1 MYPPCHTY
9 PMRSLSVPA
18 VAAVLVL
25 VATGTAAQGA
35 VPPPAAP
42 STAAGSATRIC
53 EIGDKRL
60 TEISGLVATA
70 NGYIVVNDG
79 SDRESHRRIF
89 FLNRACAVTRA
100 VPYPSRPRD
109 TEDLARA
116 PDGTVWVADIGDNGR
131 SRKSVA
137 LWKLAPNGR
146 SPVLHRLSYPDG
158 PHDAEAFLLSGDG
171 TPIIVTKDSGTP
183 GLYVPTG
190 APRAGAT
197 VPMRRVG
204 EFDLPRSGTSN
215 PFYGFGT
222 RLVTGA
228 ALAPDGGRVVLRTYA
243 DAFEF
248 DVTGGDVVGAI
259 IRGVPRVT
267 PLPDEPQGES
277 ITYSADGRSLLTVS
291 EADEDSP
298 ATKPVILGYRPA
310 SGPGPGPA
318 PSATSPAAVPAVPT
332 SAASVG
338 TSGGAGGESRRSG
351 RGPDNTGY
359 LIGAV
364 VLALAATGVFVALR
378 LRGLAARRRRRSG

>member
-1 MYPPCHTY
+1 
-9 PMRSLSVPA
+9 MRSLSVPA

-25 VATGTAAQGA
+25 VASGTAAGA
-35 VPPPAAP
+35 
-42 STAAGSATRIC
+42 SGTAAGAAVPGQVATSAAAGRVTRIC

-79 SDRESHRRIF
+79 SNRESHRRIF

-100 VPYPSRPRD
+100 VAYPSRPRD

-116 PDGTVWVADIGDNGR
+116 PDGTVWVADIGDNGQ
-131 SRKSVA
+131 SRQSVA

-171 TPIIVTKDSGTP
+171 TPIIVTKDPGTP

-190 APRAGAT
+190 PLRAGAT
-197 VPMRRVG
+197 VPMAKVG
-204 EFDLPRSGTSN
+204 EFTLPRSGTSN
-215 PFYGFGT
+215 PFYSFGT

-228 ALAPDGGRVVLRTYA
+228 ALAPDGSRAVLRTYA

-248 DVTGGDVVGAI
+248 DVTGGDVAGAI
-259 IRGVPRVT
+259 TRGVPRIT

-277 ITYSADGRSLLTVS
+277 ITYGADGRSLLTVS
-291 EADEDSP
+291 EAVEDSSATRP
-298 ATKPVILGYRPA
+298 AILSYRPP
-310 SGPGPGPA
+310 SGSGPA

-332 SAASVG
+332 PA
-338 TSGGAGGESRRSG
+338 TSGAAGGELPRAG
-351 RGPDNTGY
+351 RGPDNAGY

-364 VLALAATGVFVALR
+364 VLALIATGVFVALR
-378 LRGLAARRRRRSG
+378 LRGLAFRRRGRSG